1 MFLLFNAEKMPEIV
15 ASNLQAYSWSFSHF
29 FLWRKFGIQFDCG
42 EGSAIRLDEHVFRT
56 DLLAMSHSH
65 SDHCRGILTL
75 LEMRSGL
82 KGANDKPLTIVFP
95 KDSKPMDQWIVPAR
109 DLAARRNLVNVRFFP
124 IAAGDKMPL
133 QNGRILEAI
142 DVVHEKGEPCLAY
155 RIGHQR
161 KRLKKEYEHLD
172 SKQIQA
178 LASKLPRSELE
189 EVRYECELVYSGD
202 TERMEPSFYNGAQ
215 VLIHETSFLYPED
228 ADKQKGIHTDLK
240 SLLPS
245 VRDGGVR
252 NLILFHSSR
261 RYELDTLKTEIQK
274 IIEDSSLNCP
284 VILIRGAYNL
294 LTD

>member
-1 MFLLFNAEKMPEIV
+1 
-15 ASNLQAYSWSFSHF
+15 
-29 FLWRKFGIQFDCG
+29 
-42 EGSAIRLDEHVFRT
+42 
-56 DLLAMSHSH
+56 
-65 SDHCRGILTL
+65 
-75 LEMRSGL
+75 
-82 KGANDKPLTIVFP
+82 
-95 KDSKPMDQWIVPAR
+95 
-109 DLAARRNLVNVRFFP
+109 
-124 IAAGDKMPL
+124 
-133 QNGRILEAI
+133 
-142 DVVHEKGEPCLAY
+142 
-155 RIGHQR
+155 
-161 KRLKKEYEHLD
+161 
-172 SKQIQA
+172 
-178 LASKLPRSELE
+178 
-189 EVRYECELVYSGD
+189 
-202 TERMEPSFYNGAQ
+202 MEPSFYNEAQ